1 MRYLALAWGLAA
13 ALTAGAAL
21 AEPVT
26 LNESVVITG
35 KVVRLG
41 DLFTGAGDYAETPV
55 ARAPEPGQRAAFDAR
70 WLYRV
75 ARGYGLDWRP
85 LSIHDRAVVLREG
98 QAIST
103 EEIEDHILAV
113 LGDGKIISGMRAK
126 LGNPMLRLYVAADQE
141 ATVGV
146 GNINYDDQTR
156 RFTANIWAPADD
168 MVAQRVR
175 VSGRVH
181 MMNEIPVLARRMLT
195 GDVIKEEDVAYIQ
208 VRSDQLQPN
217 ILVDAADLIG
227 KTPRRGLRPGV
238 PVSTQ
243 DVRRPVL
250 VAKGSL
256 VTMILRQPGME
267 LTAKGRATEDGSEG
281 DTVHVANSHSKT
293 VVEAVVI
300 GTNLVTVSPRSHV
313 VTN

>member
-1 MRYLALAWGLAA
+1 MRTLALACALLAA
-13 ALTAGAAL
+13 LAAGAAG
-21 AEPVT
+21 AEPAA
-26 LNESVVITG
+26 LNESVVVTS

-41 DLFTGAGDYAETPV
+41 DLFTNAGDFAETPI

-85 LSIHDRAVVLREG
+85 LSIHDRAVVLRDG
-98 QAIST
+98 HAIDS
-103 EEIEDHILAV
+103 EEIEDHILAAV
-113 LGDGKIISGMRAK
+113 SGGAFESGMRAK
-126 LGNPMLRLYVAADQE
+126 LSNPMLRLFVAADEE

-146 GNINYDDQTR
+146 GNVTYDEQTR
-156 RFTANIWAPADD
+156 RFTAQVWAPADD
-168 MVAQRVR
+168 MVAKRIR

-181 MMNEIPVLARRMLT
+181 RMNEVPVLARRVLA
-195 GDVIKEEDVAYIQ
+195 GDVIKENDVTYIQ
-208 VRSDQLQPN
+208 VPTDRLQPN
-217 ILVDAADLIG
+217 IIVEGSDLIG
-227 KTPRRGLRPGV
+227 KTSRRGLRPGV

-243 DVRRPVL
+243 DVRRPLL

-267 LTAKGRATEDGSEG
+267 LTTKGRATEDGAEG
-281 DTVHVANSHSKT
+281 DTIHVANSHSKT

-300 GTNLVTVSPRSHV
+300 GANLVTVSPRSQLA
-313 VTN
+313 TN